1 MAFSRY
7 SLKEPNEFP
16 GDLLKTL
23 ATTGECEPAW
33 EAAALRATEAAA
45 AAAAEVVWTNL
56 AAESIDV
63 YVEGCTRKKDGK
75 TTGKS

>member
-1 MAFSRY
+1 M
-7 SLKEPNEFP
+7 KEPNEFP

-23 ATTGECEPAW
+23 AATGECEPAW

-45 AAAAEVVWTNL
+45 AAVEVVWTNL

-75 TTGKS
+75 KKKKEFRR